1 MRVVYKVPGEHA
13 SVIEIPNNLR
23 LLQEL
28 VGGYIETVPYNS
40 DAIMIVNEEGKILGL
55 EPNVLL
61 GNDVV
66 VGNLIV
72 VGDGGEDFAEL
83 DLDRAK
89 EISMD
94 LDKKGAF

>member
-28 VGGYIETVPYNS
+28 VGGYIETVPCDS